1 MEYKNKMMFIILIFF
16 LFALSLSS
24 VSAANYTVSGNTF
37 NDIQS
42 VIDSSSSND
51 TIILDNITYTGSG
64 DFIRVNKSLTIQ
76 GESKDKYSTLNAR
89 NLSRIFFINN
99 ADLVTFKYINFING
113 NTPNQVGGGIAGGAI
128 RSSNDLYITDC
139 IFRNNVGGSGGAVF
153 IHNTT
158 GSIII
163 NSIFISN
170 VGDLDDEDSYTE
182 GGAIDIHG
190 NNSWIINCSF
200 RGNSAG
206 VSGGAVSLIEGN
218 NNRILNSS
226 FTGNY
231 GESGGAIRLIS
242 ANTLIEN
249 CNFTNNYVTAQG
261 GAIIIRDSIVSVL
274 GSIFKDN
281 LAESN
286 GGAIA
291 FDSNTGNINI
301 ESSVFNNNTGRKGG
315 AIYSE
320 STCNILLSNFT
331 NNKVNNTN
339 NAIIYIETTQEIIN
353 NTFTDNQATA
363 IIINLGNNVVIE
375 DNNFT
380 NNKGHG
386 ILSNNLQNSKV
397 INNNFLN
404 NQDTGFYITG
414 NQNII
419 QNNNLTNNNIGVILY
434 GNQTGFID
442 NNIKNSK
449 SDGVRLTGNNILINN
464 NNIANNKGYGLVL
477 NGDKE
482 TITNNIFTSNGKSGV
497 YSLKLTNTLIQ
508 YNLFDSNKEYGLYGR
523 GANNKV
529 FNNNFTSNNIGIQN
543 TGDNTNFKDNN
554 IRNNL
559 LDGVRLIGNNI
570 LITVNNI
577 TNNRRHGIYA
587 IGNNIVINKNILT
600 NNSGSGIYFM
610 GNNSQINSNLINGN
624 FKNGIFGKGNKNT
637 ISSNRLTKNSLN
649 GKYSTIYFEGNY
661 NNYKSNNISDNNFRG
676 LYSLGNGNKLTNNY
690 LEKNKYAQIVLSGN
704 KNLLTENR
712 AYHGFKSG
720 LFILGSSNTLS
731 KNIIQRNKN
740 GILLRGSSNQLNGN
754 FIQYNSNY
762 GLHVEESKNKIIQN
776 TIRGNRV
783 GILHKKGSSNFYNY
797 NYIVNEKYNLYRE
810 KGSINTNYNWW
821 GENKVAKVK
830 NTKITRYAVAK
841 LILPKVNYLKP
852 NKTYKI
858 TLILIDNKNKRLNK
872 TIPSTKAQ
880 FQFLKRINKKWH
892 NGTIYPNNQTL
903 KYNKAEFKI
912 KTDKKYLIYYLKAK
926 IDNQKLG
933 KIFFPPCDLKVFMVV
948 NPNPTIQGTLVTYT
962 IYIKNIGP
970 GDAYNVNVLTNF
982 PKLKNSAYSFSG
994 SKWSKFN
1001 KKIEITKIEKGHT
1014 KTIYIRVSLDSKFYG
1029 KIKSTLKVNSNTSD
1043 IDNSN
1048 NKFTNTL
1055 KIIKFKPKFSIKSN
1069 KTTKI
1074 FSNCGPVILQGL
1086 LASKG
1091 VFINKNTLIN
1101 LLKPVKGQ
1109 TSMYMM
1115 KKIAAKHGVNLYAVK
1130 KGLNSLKKDDIV
1142 LLNLSGKT
1150 HYVSILSNDKNYVT
1164 FNDPDL
1170 GPIKISKKEFEKWY
1184 TGYALST
1191 ENKGKHISENNQKTL
1206 KGGNPAFVV
1215 GGVAITWGTIYLIL
1229 SILAIAGVITYAER
1243 NVYMNKINNEIDL
1256 FAKEL
1261 YLGYTAYL
1269 ISDKKAQKNL
1279 AIDTYLDT
1287 HTEENGGFYRMAER
1301 CIEKNGSD
1309 RVRCFIAAG
1318 FIFTFI
1324 APVGLIFVDYISN
1337 KFINLIKEL
1346 SLNKLPKLPK
1356 NPKYP
1361 PSKVVNIPNGGFG
1374 KGSGG
1379 GGGGAF

>member
-1 MEYKNKMMFIILIFF
+1 MEYKNKMIFIILIFF
-16 LFALSLSS
+16 LFALSLSA

-51 TIILDNITYTGSG
+51 TIILDNITYTGYG

-89 NLSRIFFINN
+89 NLSRIFFVNN
-99 ADLVTFKYINFING
+99 VDLVTFKYINFING

-158 GSIII
+158 GSIIV

-218 NNRILNSS
+218 NNRIINSS

-231 GESGGAIRLIS
+231 GESGGAVRLIS

-301 ESSVFNNNTGRKGG
+301 ESSVFNNNTGRNGG

-404 NQDTGFYITG
+404 NQDTGLYITG

-449 SDGVRLTGNNILINN
+449 SDGVRLTGNNIQINN
-464 NNIANNKGYGLVL
+464 NNITNNKGHGLVL

-482 TITNNIFTSNGKSGV
+482 TITNNIFTSNSKSGV
-497 YSLKLTNTLIQ
+497 YSLKVTKTLIQ
-508 YNLFDSNKEYGLYGR
+508 YNLFNSNKEYGLYGR

-529 FNNNFTSNNIGIQN
+529 FNNNFTSNNIGIQI

-810 KGSINTNYNWW
+810 KGSINANYNWW

-933 KIFFPPCDLKVFMVV
+933 KIFYPPCDLRVWIVPS
-948 NPNPTIQGTLVTYT
+948 PNPALQGFVVTYNV
-962 IYIKNIGP
+962 YIQNKGP
-970 GDAYNVNVLTNF
+970 GDAYNVTFFSKDLNIKYAQYSFNGKKWENWKGSLNISKIPKNKIKRVYISGIL
-982 PKLKNSAYSFSG
+982 PSKLK
-994 SKWSKFN
+994 
-1001 KKIEITKIEKGHT
+1001 
-1014 KTIYIRVSLDSKFYG
+1014 G
-1029 KIKSTLKVNSNTSD
+1029 KIKIDGAVKSAIYDLNPKNNKYSFVLNIIKLSGKLNASKKYPSDCGPSTL
-1043 IDNSN
+1043 
-1048 NKFTNTL
+1048 
-1055 KIIKFKPKFSIKSN
+1055 
-1069 KTTKI
+1069 
-1074 FSNCGPVILQGL
+1074 QQL
-1086 LASKG
+1086 LSSKG
-1091 VFINKNTLIN
+1091 IYVSKNTLIKELN
-1101 LLKPVKGQ
+1101 SKNGQ

-1115 KKIAAKHGVNLYAVK
+1115 VKVAKKHGLDLYAEKVPVK
-1130 KGLNSLKKDDIV
+1130 NLKKNDIV
-1142 LLNLSGKT
+1142 LLNISGIT
-1150 HYVSILSNDKNYVT
+1150 HYVTIMSIGKSTVT
-1164 FNDPDL
+1164 INDPTM
-1170 GPIKISKKEFEKWY
+1170 GPITISKSDFNKWY
-1184 TGYALST
+1184 TGYTLST
-1191 ENKGKHISENNQKTL
+1191 QKKGKSLSVQKQKDL
-1206 KGGNPAFVV
+1206 KGGDLSLI
-1215 GGVAITWGTIYLIL
+1215 GYLGVAILLT
-1229 SILAIAGVITYAER
+1229 SSAFVIARSRRKQNSVKAHAKMLPVPTYTPIPQPT
-1243 NVYMNKINNEIDL
+1243 INNRGRFIRDSL
-1256 FAKEL
+1256 DVYGRYYDY
-1261 YLGYTAYL
+1261 YLA
-1269 ISDKKAQKNL
+1269 
-1279 AIDTYLDT
+1279 
-1287 HTEENGGFYRMAER
+1287 
-1301 CIEKNGSD
+1301 
-1309 RVRCFIAAG
+1309 
-1318 FIFTFI
+1318 
-1324 APVGLIFVDYISN
+1324 
-1337 KFINLIKEL
+1337 
-1346 SLNKLPKLPK
+1346 SLNVREYKQEIETKYPIVLVVREISPAHGTWTKSTTSFYAPSYLYSNETSKTSK
-1356 NPKYP
+1356 NPPKTKNWSRLEPYKP
-1361 PSKVVNIPNGGFG
+1361 KPKSKQKPNILQQAREWWWKTFG
-1374 KGSGG
+1374 W
-1379 GGGGAF
+1379 